1 MGSLVSAAETPLEE
15 VIVTAQKRTENAQDV
30 PLAVSVV
37 SGAELEQISALGI
50 ADLSEL
56 IPSVTFNTGREL
68 RDSSIRIRGI
78 GTDVFA
84 AGIEP
89 SVSTVID
96 GVVLAQQGSFFNDL
110 GDLERVEVLRGPQG
124 TLFGKNSSAGVIA
137 FVTRNPNFE
146 ALEASSSV
154 LVAGDSEYR
163 VNGVISAPLSH
174 VDCLPSGCV
183 LSAKRWCRGR
193 CHDGCDVQRR
203 RGVWFPRQAPMATH
217 RRPWICC

>member
-1 MGSLVSAAETPLEE
+1 MTISIVKMRFASFAALSGLFAVGPLVSAAEPAIEE
-15 VIVTAQKRTENAQDV
+15 VVVTAQKRTENVQDV

-37 SGAELEQISALGI
+37 SGAELERISALGI
-50 ADLSEL
+50 ADLSEV

-68 RDSSIRIRGI
+68 RDSSIRIRGV

-146 ALEASSSV
+146 GARSELEHPRSRRQRV
-154 LVAGDSEYR
+154 PGERRHFGTLVAVDS
-163 VNGVISAPLSH
+163 
-174 VDCLPSGCV
+174 LPSGCV
-183 LSAKRWCRGR
+183 LSAKRWCGGGCRDR
-193 CHDGCDVQRR
+193 CDV
-203 RGVWFPRQAPMATH
+203 
-217 RRPWICC
+217 

>member
-1 MGSLVSAAETPLEE
+1 MGSAFKTRFASLAGIYGLLAVGSLVNAAEPVIEE
-15 VIVTAQKRTENAQDV
+15 VIVTAQKRTENAQHV

-50 ADLSEL
+50 ADLSEV

-110 GDLERVEVLRGPQG
+110 GDLQRVEVLRGPQG

-137 FVTRNPNFE
+137 FITKNPNFE
-146 ALEASSSV
+146 ALEASSSA

-163 VNGVISAPLSH
+163 VNGVISAPLSSL
-174 VDCLPSGCV
+174 DCLPRGGV
-183 LSAKRWCRGR
+183 LSAKRWCGEG
-193 CHDGCDVQRR
+193 CLDGFDL
-203 RGVWFPRQAPMATH
+203 
-217 RRPWICC
+217 